1 MVRDRGSVC
10 MCACVSHSA
19 LFSVELAQVEQQHAA
34 ALERINTLRRHDA
47 DADAATAAAN
57 VERDEVRVCVLVVV
71 VCRFMFPLIMCITQA
86 VARLGRRLA
95 ALSASEAPTGR
106 SAPTLP
112 PNVI

>member
-1 MVRDRGSVC
+1 M
-10 MCACVSHSA
+10 CVS
-19 LFSVELAQVEQQHAA
+19 LTVFFVELAQVEQQHAA

-71 VCRFMFPLIMCITQA
+71 VCRFMFPLTMCITQA